1 MNHTVETIN
10 TNPFWQPFS
19 DVKSFRKRPRLI
31 VSAKDMHCYDTNGRA
46 LLDATAGLWCCNAG
60 HCRDT
65 IVKAIQEQAA
75 TLDFAPTFNFGHPKV
90 LSFPKK

>member
-75 TLDFAPTFNFGHPKV
+75 TLDFGPLSILDIRKF

>member
-46 LLDATAGLWCCNAG
+46 LLDATAGLWCCNA
-60 HCRDT
+60 
-65 IVKAIQEQAA
+65 A
-75 TLDFAPTFNFGHPKV
+75 TAVTQLLKPFKNKPRLWILRPLSILDIRKF

>member
-31 VSAKDMHCYDTNGRA
+31 VSAKDMHCYDTNGARVVGCHRRP
-46 LLDATAGLWCCNAG
+46 L
-60 HCRDT
+60 
-65 IVKAIQEQAA
+65 
-75 TLDFAPTFNFGHPKV
+75 V
-90 LSFPKK
+90 L